1 MFIEL
6 GLLQRDIVTK
16 ALPKYR
22 MANSSQTWKVLMDI
36 LRKKSNVTPNKT
48 SEQLFE
54 LIDEL
59 VALIESYFPNETMK
73 DIEGKLI
80 NFNDELNKL

>member
-1 MFIEL
+1 
-6 GLLQRDIVTK
+6 
-16 ALPKYR
+16 
-22 MANSSQTWKVLMDI
+22 MANSSETWKVLMDI
-36 LRKKSNVTPNKT
+36 LRKKSNITPNKS

-59 VALIESYFPNETMK
+59 VELIESYFPNETMK
-73 DIEGKLI
+73 DVEEKLI